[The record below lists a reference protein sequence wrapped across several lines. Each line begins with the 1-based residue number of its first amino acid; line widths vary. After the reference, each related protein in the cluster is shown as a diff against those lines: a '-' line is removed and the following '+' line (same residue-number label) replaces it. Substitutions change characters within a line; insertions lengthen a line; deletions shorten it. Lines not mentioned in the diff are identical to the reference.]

1 MSSHKHL
8 GMILDNKLDFNEHL
22 SQKLSSARKQGSH
35 SFFKLKFKEFQGV
48 SRRIS
53 INFQG
58 GFDQRYSQNS
68 QLHSYLNNLH

>member
-1 MSSHKHL
+1 MEIRANAS
-8 GMILDNKLDFNEHL
+8 F
-22 SQKLSSARKQGSH
+22 QGSH

-68 QLHSYLNNLH
+68 QLDSDVNNLH